1 MHDLKN
7 YKWKEETNGHSLS
20 VLWHALAIV
29 GTMFSFA
36 FVLAYGFHQ
45 FIMTL

>member
-7 YKWKEETNGHSLS
+7 YKWKEETTGHSWS
-20 VLWHALAIV
+20 VLLEAVAIV

>member
-1 MHDLKN
+1 MHDLKH
-7 YKWKEETNGHSLS
+7 YKWKDEPRGGYPS
-20 VLWHALAIV
+20 VLWEALAIV
-29 GTMFSFA
+29 GIVFTFA